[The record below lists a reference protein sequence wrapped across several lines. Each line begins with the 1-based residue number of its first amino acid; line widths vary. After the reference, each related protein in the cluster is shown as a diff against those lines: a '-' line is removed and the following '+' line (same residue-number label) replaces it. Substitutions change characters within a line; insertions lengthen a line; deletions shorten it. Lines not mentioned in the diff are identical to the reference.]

1 MFLYSLLSVSEKTTE
16 IIKWISVGAV
26 ILLLA
31 VIGFIG
37 GSNTKKHDAKKLAFA
52 GICISVSFTLSVI
65 KFKIFASGGSITIA
79 SFVPVLLFAYCYGLA
94 DGLLVG
100 LIHGLLNFIESP
112 YILTPATFFLDY
124 LLPFASIGVMGL
136 FKRMPRKEKAVAP
149 LVLGAVC
156 AFSLRFIFHLL
167 SGVIFFNAGYVE
179 ELPAFAL
186 DNAFLYSFI
195 YQCMYVPFD
204 AAIAIGVLVA
214 LTKTGVLDTL
224 LKQMKPKAEIQS
236 TAI

>member
-37 GSNTKKHDAKKLAFA
+37 GSNKKHDAKKLAFA
-52 GICISVSFTLSVI
+52 GICICVSFTLAVI
-65 KFKIFASGGSITIA
+65 KFKIFASGGSITFA
-79 SFVPVLLFAYCYGLA
+79 SFVPVLVFSYCYGVA

-124 LLPFASIGVMGL
+124 LLPFASVGVMGL
-136 FKRMPRKEKAVAP
+136 FRRIPRKEKAVAP

-156 AFSLRFIFHLL
+156 VFFLRFTFHLL

-179 ELPAFAL
+179 ELPVL
-186 DNAFLYSFI
+186 GIENAFLYSFI
-195 YQCMYVPFD
+195 YQCLYVPFD
-204 AAIAIGVLVA
+204 AVIAIASLIA
-214 LTKTGVLDTL
+214 LTKTGVLDRL
-224 LKQMKPKAEIQS
+224 LRQMKPKN
-236 TAI
+236 